1 MGYLIWETFI
11 QVAGVFLLAPLVA
24 GIYENLKAKTEF
36 RRGPSIFQPY
46 YDLAKYLR
54 KENSYTVESALVYR
68 WAPIVSFSVLFT
80 ISFVIPVILPFPTM
94 FAPMVDFLGGAMLF
108 TLSSVIL
115 ILGAIASNNNL
126 AIMGASRSASF
137 SALAEPTLILV
148 FFSVALET
156 GTDNPY
162 ITASFVSSGSSIYL
176 SLTHLLS
183 SVAFFM
189 IFIFE
194 TGKLPVESS
203 GLSEM
208 GMIDEGR
215 SYEYGGRN
223 LFFIKYGGYVKQFL
237 LGSVLLNVFIFPW
250 FMQTGLAGSVMDVFI
265 MIGKWII
272 LILILV
278 FMEQVLAKV
287 RLFKI
292 ADFLAISFTMSILAL
307 VMFILGGFAL

>member
-1 MGYLIWETFI
+1 MESLVWETII
-11 QVAGVFLLAPLVA
+11 QVGGVFLIAPLVS
-24 GIYENLKAKTEF
+24 GIYENIKAKTEF
-36 RRGPSIFQPY
+36 RMGPSIFQPY

-54 KENSYTVESALVYR
+54 KENSFTRNSGLVYR
-68 WAPIVSFSVLFT
+68 FAPILSLSVLFV
-80 ISFVIPVILPFPTM
+80 ISFVIPVILPYPTM

-115 ILGAIASNNNL
+115 ILGALSSKNNL
-126 AIMGASRSASF
+126 SIMGASRSASF

-148 FFSVALET
+148 FFAVAVET
-156 GTDNPY
+156 GTNNPY
-162 ITASFVSSGSSIYL
+162 ITASLVNTSSSVYL
-176 SLTHLLS
+176 SLTHILS

-189 IFIFE
+189 VFIFE

-215 SYEYGGRN
+215 TYEYGGRN
-223 LFFIKYGGYVKQFL
+223 LFFIRYGSFVKQFL

-250 FMQTGLAGSVMDVFI
+250 FMQSGLFGAILDIPI
-265 MIGKWII
+265 MILKWVLLII
-272 LILILV
+272 IVV
-278 FMEQVLAKV
+278 FLEQLLAKV

-292 ADFLAISFTMSILAL
+292 ADYLAISFIMSILAL
-307 VMFILGGFAL
+307 VMFTLGGFSL